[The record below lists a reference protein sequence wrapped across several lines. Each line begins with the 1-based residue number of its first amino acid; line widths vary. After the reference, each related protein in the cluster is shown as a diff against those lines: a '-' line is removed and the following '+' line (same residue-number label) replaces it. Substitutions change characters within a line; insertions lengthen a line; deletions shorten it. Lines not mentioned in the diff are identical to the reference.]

1 MELTASLFLPNIFQ
15 KSNTKYSLPHC
26 CSFFVRSMFS
36 LTIVDQPV
44 GKQPFN
50 FLYCL
55 SAFMKDRIDYLKEKR
70 RNETHIAA
78 PCPSSS
84 STELILL
91 LILTFPAHPFTP
103 EKLSKMFNQTK
114 LITDTC
120 SSI

>member
-1 MELTASLFLPNIFQ
+1 
-15 KSNTKYSLPHC
+15 
-26 CSFFVRSMFS
+26 MFS

-84 STELILL
+84 LTELILL
-91 LILTFPAHPFTP
+91 LILIFPAHPFTP
-103 EKLSKMFNQTK
+103 GKLSKMFNRTK